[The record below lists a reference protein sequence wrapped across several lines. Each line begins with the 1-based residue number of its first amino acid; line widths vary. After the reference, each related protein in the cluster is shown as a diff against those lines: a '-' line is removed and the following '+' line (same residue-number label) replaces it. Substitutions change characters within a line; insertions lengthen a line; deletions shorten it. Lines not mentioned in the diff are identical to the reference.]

1 MNLLFIHQNFPGQY
15 RQLAPFL
22 RSLGHNVIGMGASP
36 RPEWRDPLRLH
47 YGWEERPVPD
57 DVVDPLLDAHLRRA
71 TCVANRCIQLRDDG
85 FQPDAVFFHSGWGE
99 GLYLRDVWP
108 EAVLLSYPELYASPE
123 LLGYGFDPDL
133 DPLPEAT
140 RRLLRRQNLTAL
152 AAIADSDA
160 VIVPTLFQR
169 DTFPPHLRGRLHVIH
184 EGIDTERVRPHPRR
198 HVQLT
203 PELLLRHGDPVVTLV
218 NRQLEP
224 LRGFRV
230 LMRALPKLLRE
241 HPGAQVV
248 LVGGDGPG
256 YGLAPSHPQGHR
268 GELLAELGDTID
280 RSRVHFLG
288 QVSYEQLIGL
298 LQVSAAHVYLTYPY
312 ALSWSLLE
320 AMACGALII
329 GSRNP
334 PVTEV
339 IQDGA
344 NGRLVSFQS
353 ADQLAECLLEV
364 LRDPARF
371 APLAAE
377 GRRTIERRYGLQESA
392 RQYLE
397 LVGSLRVLGSSRAAR
412 SPWQREP
419 PG

>member
-36 RPEWRDPLRLH
+36 RPEFRDPLRLH
-47 YGWEERPVPD
+47 YGWQERPLPEE
-57 DVVDPLLDAHLRRA
+57 LEDATLEQQLRRA
-71 TCVANRCIQLRDDG
+71 ACVADRCLRLRQEG
-85 FQPDAVFFHSGWGE
+85 LQPDAVFFHSGWGE
-99 GLYLRDVWP
+99 GLYLRDIWP
-108 EAVLLSYPELYASPE
+108 AAVFLCYPELYADPA

-133 DPLPEAT
+133 GPVPEAI

-169 DTFPPHLRGRLHVIH
+169 DTFPPHLRSRLHVIH
-184 EGIDTERVRPHPRR
+184 EGIDAQRIGPHPRR
-198 HVQLT
+198 ELQLT
-203 PELLLRHGDPVVTLV
+203 PQLRLGHGDPVVTLV
-218 NRQLEP
+218 SRQLEP

-230 LMRALPKLLRE
+230 LMRALPKLLQD
-241 HPGAQVV
+241 HPSAQVV
-248 LVGGDGPG
+248 LVGGDGRG
-256 YGLAPSHPQGHR
+256 YGPTSSHPQGHR
-268 GELLAELGDTID
+268 GELLEELGDRID
-280 RSRVHFLG
+280 LSRVHFAG
-288 QVSYEQLIGL
+288 QVPYEQMIAL
-298 LQVSAAHVYLTYPY
+298 LQISAAHVYFTYPY

-320 AMACGALII
+320 AMACGALVV

-339 IQDGA
+339 IQDGV
-344 NGRLVSFQS
+344 NGRLVDFHSPEEL
-353 ADQLAECLLEV
+353 ADCLLEV
-364 LRDPARF
+364 LAQPAQF

-377 GRRTIERRYGLQESA
+377 GRRTIERRYSLAGSA

-397 LVGSLRVLGSSRAAR
+397 LVGSLRVLAPMQAAPRR
-412 SPWQREP
+412 SQPAA

>member
-22 RSLGHNVIGMGASP
+22 RSMGHNVIGMGASP
-36 RPEWRDPLRLH
+36 RPELRDPLRLH
-47 YGWEERPVPD
+47 YGWQERPLPD
-57 DVVDPLLDAHLRRA
+57 ELEDANIELQLRRA
-71 TCVANRCIQLRDDG
+71 AFVADRCRRLSEEG
-85 FQPDAVFFHSGWGE
+85 LQPDAVFFHSGWGE
-99 GLYLRDVWP
+99 GLYLRDIWP
-108 EAVLLSYPELYASPE
+108 DATFLCYPELYASPE

-133 DPLPEAT
+133 GTVPEAT
-140 RRLLRRQNLTAL
+140 RRLLRLHNLTAL

-169 DTFPPHLRGRLHVIH
+169 DTFPPHLRSRLHVIH
-184 EGIDTERVRPHPRR
+184 EGIDTELLKPHPRR
-198 HVQLT
+198 QLQLT
-203 PELLLRHGDPVVTLV
+203 PQLLLRHGDPVVTMV

-230 LMRALPKLLRE
+230 LMRALPIVLRE
-241 HPGAQVV
+241 HPTAQVV

-256 YGLAPSHPQGHR
+256 YGPASSHPQGHR
-268 GELLAELGDTID
+268 GEILAELGDSID
-280 RSRVHFLG
+280 LSRVHFLG
-288 QVSYEQLIGL
+288 QVPYGHLVGL

-339 IQDGA
+339 IQ
-344 NGRLVSFQS
+344 NGVNARLVDFHRSE
-353 ADQLAECLLEV
+353 QLAACLLEV
-364 LRDPARF
+364 LREPARF
-371 APLAAE
+371 TPLAAE
-377 GRRTIERRYGLQESA
+377 GRRTIERRYSLQESA
-392 RQYLE
+392 RHYLE
-397 LVGSLRVLGSSRAAR
+397 LVGSLRVLRKT
-412 SPWQREP
+412 
-419 PG
+419 